1 MALFRIETR
10 ADKATGRFAV
20 EIYFPHDAERPYVT
34 TQPRYM
40 TEAAAETDILAII
53 AAAANT
59 GGKVE
64 RRS

>member
-10 ADKATGRFAV
+10 LDKATGRYGV
-20 EIYFPHDAERPYVT
+20 EIYYPHDADRPFVT

-40 TEAAAETDILAII
+40 TEAAAETDLLAII

-59 GGKVE
+59 GVTSG
-64 RRS
+64 SPS